1 MLPPAGCLPAAPND
15 CDASYAVSQTLRREH
30 GGKTSSGLTITTSR
44 GRGQRGVVRGHGQ
57 WGIARGRGQGAL
69 PGGMVRGCG
78 QGTWPGMRYK
88 RYDNVFL
95 KINTI
100 RISFVLLFQFG
111 ILQYNWK
118 VESNN

>member
-1 MLPPAGCLPAAPND
+1 MTRGRG
-15 CDASYAVSQTLRREH
+15 Q
-30 GGKTSSGLTITTSR
+30 GGGQGGGQ

-57 WGIARGRGQGAL
+57 WGV
-69 PGGMVRGCG
+69 VRGCG
-78 QGTWPGMRYK
+78 QGAWPSMRYK